1 MPISSPKM
9 TSMLGL
15 RPAAGAAG
23 AGVAGAAAG
32 AAFWA
37 CANACDVSVAAATI
51 DDEPSNTARRSMAA
65 LSPPLESVAVW
76 SRFLASLLIL
86 RSLATRGY
94 TFYRSGFCAVLD
106 LSRHAPFIGP
116 ASCPRRRTRW
126 RDRPG
131 SAVRV
136 SAFCRR
142 ALDGGAIF
150 VGRRSRGAAVDV

>member
-15 RPAAGAAG
+15 RPAAGVAAG
-23 AGVAGAAAG
+23 TAGAAAG

-37 CANACDVSVAAATI
+37 CANACVVSVAAATI

-65 LSPPLESVAVW
+65 LSPPLESVAAW

-94 TFYRSGFCAVLD
+94 TF
-106 LSRHAPFIGP
+106 LSIR
-116 ASCPRRRTRW
+116 
-126 RDRPG
+126 
-131 SAVRV
+131 
-136 SAFCRR
+136 
-142 ALDGGAIF
+142 IF
-150 VGRRSRGAAVDV
+150 VLCLICPGMLLSSGRLPAPVGGCAGGTDRVQLFG